1 MCKRDCKRLI
11 GLRQII
17 VLHLIHEVEKK
28 IWMWCVVHLIEI
40 INLLLRVMN
49 SLNRIFVKDI
59 AKSIVIK

>member
-11 GLRQII
+11 GLRQIV

-28 IWMWCVVHLIEI
+28 IWMWRIVHLIEI
-40 INLLLRVMN
+40 INVLLRVMKY
-49 SLNRIFVKDI
+49 LNRIFVKDI